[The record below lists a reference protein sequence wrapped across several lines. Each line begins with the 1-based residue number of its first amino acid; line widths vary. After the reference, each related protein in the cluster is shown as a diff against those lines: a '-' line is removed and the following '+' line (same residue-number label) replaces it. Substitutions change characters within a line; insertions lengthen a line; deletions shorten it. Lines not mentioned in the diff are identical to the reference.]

1 MGSQVAGV
9 QTRQDHCR
17 ACPRSGGGQTCHR
30 STVGGCT
37 ERLQKSTAY
46 IRSLEKSKTRL
57 TGEAEALACQTER
70 ELVELS
76 ITPSWREQSLNLGIH
91 QPSASKSRKS
101 EWIFSDGY
109 ANDGW
114 ASGGFNALKG
124 WAVQEIIRDVYSRFY
139 YHLFC

>member
-1 MGSQVAGV
+1 MGSQTTGV

-17 ACPRSGGGQTCHR
+17 ACPCSGGGQTCHR

-57 TGEAEALACQTER
+57 TGEAEDLARQTER

-76 ITPSWREQSLNLGIH
+76 ITPSQREQSLNLGIH

-109 ANDGW
+109 ANDGRVCTGYHAFKW
-114 ASGGFNALKG
+114 
-124 WAVQEIIRDVYSRFY
+124 WAVQ
-139 YHLFC
+139 